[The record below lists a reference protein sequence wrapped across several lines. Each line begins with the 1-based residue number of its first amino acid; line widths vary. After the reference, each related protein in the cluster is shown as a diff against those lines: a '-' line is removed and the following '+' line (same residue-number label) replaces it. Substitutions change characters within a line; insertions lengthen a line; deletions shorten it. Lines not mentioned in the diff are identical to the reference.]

1 LLIRSRSY
9 LDDEAVSNLHQAC
22 LSAFASCIKYPSSD
36 VSDFIDFEKDLVVSV
51 LKPDAKYMQSIE
63 AAQTNQLR
71 NPGPSSGESW
81 SPLELQIRAA
91 YSAVSSAPEDRIKRD
106 TTIYKLGLDSISA
119 IQLANRLRK
128 DGLLVQASDVMESPS
143 CSELASAVQSRSQ
156 TPVLD
161 TPEFDFEEFDEHYR
175 PASLQSHKIATE
187 KVASVRPCT
196 PVQSG
201 MLSEYTHSDGHQ
213 YFNHTFHAVDADLNL
228 ETLRVAWSNV
238 LKQHEILRT
247 GFASTD
253 DHEYPFVMLT
263 YTEFNASELEVQG
276 SSQERSSF
284 DDYERTA
291 SKSVKDNLHLP
302 PWRWSLL
309 KVDGAQSLQFSA
321 HHAVFDAESLRL
333 VMSDLQSALS
343 SGHVPARLSIDGA
356 LSHIISS
363 SQANLETQRAFWSQK
378 LSGAPV
384 TRFPN
389 MTPVRTSDTEAV
401 NVELVLGLQQS
412 RLEHRCQELGV
423 SMQSI
428 GQAAWA
434 RLLSSYTG
442 ESQVTFGVVLSGR
455 TDPATVDAVFPCITT
470 LPVSTNTA
478 VDNSQILRDLMSYNA
493 SIQKYQFTPLTNIQ
507 KYAELPSEALFDSIF
522 VYQRPLND
530 DVPTSSWK
538 IVREKA
544 AVELAVSVEMEA
556 LIEDRLG
563 LRLTV
568 NPAQIP
574 QEQANIMLQQM
585 EAIIAGLLKFQ
596 DEPDTSILS
605 IIPPKDPIIP
615 TDFRCLHE
623 MTEASAKQYS
633 DRVAMEF
640 VDGLEDGRISSRY
653 WTYRQLDQEANKI
666 AHLLINRGAKPG
678 DIVATSFDKCPE
690 ASFAFYG
697 ILKAGCAF
705 CAIDPTA
712 PAARKAFILQDSN
725 AQILLTSESIRSELR
740 ELTDCD
746 IVDLINL
753 EDRDKLST
761 SPVSVSGLSPS
772 SVSYV
777 LYTSGTTGTPKGC
790 EITHDNAV
798 QLVMSFKRLFKGRW
812 TDHSRWL
819 QFASYHFDVS
829 VLEQFWTWIVGLR
842 LVCAP
847 RDLIL
852 EDIAGFLDTMQITHL
867 DLTPSLG
874 RLLDPALVP
883 SLHKGVFITGGESL
897 KQDQINTW
905 GDVGCLFNFYGPTEC
920 TIGVTVFPCVPK
932 EGKPS
937 NIGWQFDNVGCYVL
951 TPGSQTPVLRGAIG
965 ELCISGKLVG
975 KGYLNRPELTADCFP
990 YLDAFGE
997 RVYRTGDLVR
1007 LFHDGSIDFLGRKDN
1022 QVKLRG
1028 QRLEIDEIEAV
1039 IKRCQDIQDTVCVVA
1054 KHPKQQ
1060 KDQLIAFIGIN
1071 ESRKQGKPELCP
1083 AESTKHLI
1091 QTARSACEEHLPGY
1105 MVPTHFLPIQRI
1117 PLSVNNKVEEKLLRQ
1132 LYADLPTTAIQTY
1145 ATPADSQQSLSDGE
1159 RKIARVLAEL
1169 LKIDDNDL
1177 APSSNIF
1184 SLGLNSI
1191 SAIQFSRRLKTNGFS
1206 NAQVATVL
1214 KNPTISKLTKALAV
1228 TTNRSDGE
1236 IADAKQVISACRQRH
1251 MGTVTR
1257 VLRCKVDDIEAIAPC
1272 TPLQQGIISR
1282 SLASESSL
1290 YFNSFKYNA
1299 QGVDLQK
1306 LEKAFNQALVRT
1318 QILRTFFIETDDG
1331 YVQAVRKTGHLPWWT
1346 LEVYDLA
1353 SVDNVFAKRKQKWR
1367 SYNTSHLTV
1376 PFEIVI
1382 VRSGSESFV
1391 SVDLHHALYDGNSFD
1406 ILMSNVCKLYNSKD
1420 ADFGKPFVDCLAF
1433 GPLRNVQDAK
1443 QFWLDHLQDVEPASM
1458 PSLVENEAS
1467 QDTLCTA
1474 SLEILTKA
1482 DELRRSLGVTVQA
1495 LVQAVWLVTLRKHY
1509 QGAVGTVV
1517 SGRSID
1523 FDGIENV
1530 IGPLFNTIPFYLR
1543 CEPGDSWQTLVQR
1556 CHEFNTTALPYQHTP
1571 LRDIMKWCNKG
1582 HSQPLFDALFVYQGT
1597 LDNAD
1602 TELSVLRPIEGDS
1615 FEADYPLSLEAEEV
1629 AGGKLKI
1636 TVAAKAS
1643 ICDEVKARG
1652 LIDEFH
1658 QAFLAMIKSPE
1669 EDVDAST
1676 GQTFERLAR
1685 TADNNDRMPQTKGPS
1700 DFYWGPEASVI
1711 RSEIATLAGV
1721 QEADIDEHTSIFEV
1735 GLDSVDAVK
1744 LSSRLKKKDMAL
1756 PVSIIMRSQT
1766 IAQMVPTLTNGKTDT
1781 SKVNSAGV
1789 FQALETKLTSYV
1801 QGQIK
1806 DDLSFERV
1814 LPASPMQEALVSEMV
1829 RTSYKA
1835 YFNHDVLKLSKDV
1848 DQKRL
1853 EQAWQKVIGASPILR
1868 TGFLAIEDPDLNA
1881 TFAQIIHGADTVR
1894 LDHIK
1899 MSSEDAIDEHLAHIN
1914 SSVSSAALFH
1924 PQLRLIWASTPK
1936 DNYLVFSIAHA
1947 LYDGHSLSLLHQ
1959 DVQNAYNETFQSRP
1973 FYADILRDTF
1983 HGGNEEA
1990 VMFWRSF
1997 LTDAKKTQL
2006 PRTKGIES
2014 SGTITH
2020 RAEKTSSL
2028 AADDLSSFCK
2038 QQGVTLQAVCQ
2049 TAWAF
2054 VLAHTVQSLDVMFG
2068 VVLAGRD
2075 SELAEEVMFPMMN
2088 TVVMRSVLHGSRKD
2102 VLQSIQ
2108 ATISDITNHQHFPLR
2123 QIQAACQGQVK
2134 SSSATN
2140 QTDAFFDSLFTFQR
2154 RPDNAESES
2163 QMLYESV
2170 DGASEVEYPV
2180 AVEAEIVDSTLIWR
2194 VAGKSSAFD
2203 EGGVI
2208 NLLDTLDSVLQTI
2221 VEEPHEPTLTFE
2233 NQHVSVCGLPAFQQ
2247 QVESGTTQTAES
2259 SDEIVEDEENW
2270 SETESAIRET
2280 IAKVTKTPESEI
2292 SKTASIQNLGVD
2304 SINAIKIS
2312 ALLRKQAIRISVSE
2326 IVRAGSILKIAA
2338 VAQDKQMDKKPE
2350 AKVDSADK
2358 IIADLMT
2365 RKGFAP
2371 DKFGYENQHI
2381 EQIMPAAAGQ
2391 VYMLGA
2397 WQATNGQLFFGEFEY
2412 VTTVSTTMDDIKQA
2426 WQKLVASNAVL
2437 RTVFVATQDD
2447 EMPFL
2452 QLVLRDAAASF
2463 VDLDNEE
2470 KTLSAMKQP
2479 FIRLTAQKADDTYK
2493 LCLKIHHALYDAVS
2507 LSLLS
2512 QELGSYLQDS
2522 PAKQK
2527 SSVKFVDFIAQ
2538 PLGMVEKNAK
2548 SFWVDYLRGVQ
2559 YPQLESDPSSPARH
2573 IEVYDPRA
2581 MSDMPSF
2588 ENRLRR
2594 QGLSLQSVFF
2604 AAYARAYS
2612 YNTDPTAE
2620 DVIIGIYL
2628 ANRSQLEDL
2637 SSLAAPTLNL
2647 VPLRVRSPTRTSIA
2661 ELAKQIQK
2669 DLQAISTP
2677 ENSSVGLWQIE
2688 AWTGVTVDTFVNFV
2702 KVPDN
2707 DDDTAEKQA
2716 IVMDQEAEEH
2726 RTEKRSHVS
2735 DAAGDDFVVPQELQH
2750 DVLGKTYKVS
2760 GCSEPRS
2767 SYMCTDLSQRSLD
2780 IEATVADGALGIGVF
2795 GWEDMMDVE
2804 QAEGLIEEL
2813 KIEIEGVLES

>member
-1 LLIRSRSY
+1 VAGI
-9 LDDEAVSNLHQAC
+9 
-22 LSAFASCIKYPSSD
+22 
-36 VSDFIDFEKDLVVSV
+36 
-51 LKPDAKYMQSIE
+51 LKPDTKYMQSIE
-63 AAQTNQLR
+63 AAQKERLENSGR
-71 NPGPSSGESW
+71 PSEETW

-91 YSAVSSAPEDRIKRD
+91 YSAVSSAPVDRIKRD

-128 DGLLVQASDVMESPS
+128 DGLLVHASDVMESPS

-161 TPEFDFEEFDEHYR
+161 TPDFDFEGFDKHYR
-175 PASLQSHKIATE
+175 QSVLHGHKIATE

-213 YFNHTFHAVDADLNL
+213 YFNHTFYAVEADVNP
-228 ETLRVAWSNV
+228 EKLRLAWSKV
-238 LKQHEILRT
+238 LEQHEILRT
-247 GFASTD
+247 GFVGTD
-253 DHEYPFVMLT
+253 DHEHPFVMLI
-263 YTEFNASELEVQG
+263 YAEFDANDLQIQG
-276 SSQERSSF
+276 SSQEGLI
-284 DDYERTA
+284 YESCEQSA
-291 SKSVKDNLHLP
+291 LESVKDNLHLP
-302 PWRWSLL
+302 PWRWSLV
-309 KVDGAQSLQFSA
+309 KIDGEKCLQFSA
-321 HHAVFDAESLRL
+321 QHALFDAESLRL
-333 VMSDLQSALS
+333 IMSDLQSALF
-343 SGHVPARLSIDGA
+343 SGCVSTRLSIDGA
-356 LSHIISS
+356 LSHILSS
-363 SQANLETQRAFWSQK
+363 SQADLETQRIFWSQK
-378 LSGAPV
+378 LNGAPV

-389 MTPVRTSDTEAV
+389 MTPVRITDTEAV
-401 NVELVLGLQQS
+401 NIELVLGFQRDKLKA
-412 RLEHRCQELGV
+412 RCQELGV
-423 SMQSI
+423 SMQSV

-434 RLLSSYTG
+434 RLLSAYTG

-455 TDPATVDAVFPCITT
+455 THPATVDAAFPCITT
-470 LPVSTNTA
+470 LPVSANTA
-478 VDNSQILRDLMSYNA
+478 VDDSQILRDLMSYNA

-507 KYAELPSEALFDSIF
+507 KYAELPSEALFDSLFI
-522 VYQRPLND
+522 YQRPLNE
-530 DVPTSSWK
+530 DVPASTWK
-538 IVREKA
+538 IMREKA
-544 AVELAVSVEMEA
+544 SVELPVSVEMEA
-556 LIEDRLG
+556 LSEDRLG

-568 NPAQIP
+568 DPAQIP
-574 QEQANIMLQQM
+574 HEQANIMLQQM
-585 EAIIAGLLKFQ
+585 EAIIAGLLKF
-596 DEPDTSILS
+596 EDTLDRSVLS

-615 TDFRCLHE
+615 TDFRYLHK
-623 MTEASAKQYS
+623 MTEASVKCYS

-640 VDGLEDGRISSRY
+640 VDGLEDGQISSRH
-653 WTYRQLDQEANKI
+653 WTYRQLDEEANKI
-666 AHLLINRGAKPG
+666 AHLLIDRGAKPG
-678 DIVATSFDKCPE
+678 DIIATSFDKCPE

-725 AQILLTSESIRSELR
+725 ARVLLTSESIRSELR
-740 ELTDCD
+740 ELTQCD
-746 IVDLINL
+746 VIDLINL
-753 EDRDKLST
+753 EDKDNLST
-761 SPVSVSGLSPS
+761 SSVSVSELSPS

-812 TDHSRWL
+812 TDESRWL

-829 VLEQFWTWIVGLR
+829 VLEQFWTWIVGMR

-883 SLHKGVFITGGESL
+883 SLHRGVFITGGESL

-951 TPGSQTPVLRGAIG
+951 APGTQTPVLRGAIG

-990 YLDAFGE
+990 YLDNFGE

-1039 IKRCQDIQDTVCVVA
+1039 IKGCQNTQDTVCVVA

-1091 QTARSACEEHLPGY
+1091 QTARTACEEHLPGY
-1105 MVPTHFLPIQRI
+1105 MVPTHFLPIERI

-1132 LYADLPTTAIQTY
+1132 LYADLPTAVIQAY
-1145 ATPADSQQSLSDGE
+1145 AAPADDQQSLSDGE
-1159 RKIARVLAEL
+1159 RKIAQVLAEL
-1169 LKIDDNDL
+1169 LKIDDKDL
-1177 APSSNIF
+1177 TPMSNIF

-1191 SAIQFSRRLKTNGFS
+1191 SAIQFSSKLKTSGFS
-1206 NAQVATVL
+1206 TAQVATVL
-1214 KNPTISKLTKALAV
+1214 KNATISKLTNALA
-1228 TTNRSDGE
+1228 TSTNHSDGE
-1236 IADAKQVISACRQRH
+1236 VANAKQVISACRQRH
-1251 MGTVTR
+1251 MGTVAR
-1257 VLRCKVDDIEAIAPC
+1257 VLRCKVDDIEAVAPC

-1299 QGVDLQK
+1299 QGVDLTK
-1306 LEKAFNQALVRT
+1306 LEKAFNQALERT
-1318 QILRTFFIETDDG
+1318 QILRTFFVETDDG

-1353 SVDNVFAKRKQKWR
+1353 SVDSVFAKRKQKWR
-1367 SYNTSHLTV
+1367 SYNTTHLTV
-1376 PFEIVI
+1376 PFEIVV
-1382 VRSGSESFV
+1382 VRSGSETFV

-1406 ILMSNVCKLYNSKD
+1406 LLMNNVGKLYNSQD
-1420 ADFGKPFVDCLAF
+1420 ADFGKPFIDCLAF
-1433 GPLRNVQDAK
+1433 GPLRNVQGAK
-1443 QFWLDHLQDVEPASM
+1443 QFWADHLRDVEPASM
-1458 PSLVENEAS
+1458 APLVENEAG
-1467 QDTLCTA
+1467 QDVLCAA
-1474 SLEILTKA
+1474 SLKILTQA

-1495 LVQAVWLVTLRKHY
+1495 LVQATWIAVLRKHY
-1509 QGAVGTVV
+1509 QGAIGTVV

-1543 CEPGDSWQTLVQR
+1543 CEPGDSWQTLVKR
-1556 CHEFNTTALPYQHTP
+1556 CHNFNATALPYQHTS
-1571 LRDIMKWCNKG
+1571 LRDITKWCNMG
-1582 HSQPLFDALFVYQGT
+1582 RSQPLFDTLFVYQGT
-1597 LDNAD
+1597 LDD
-1602 TELSVLRPIEGDS
+1602 SSTDLSILKPLDNDS
-1615 FEADYPLSLEAEEV
+1615 FEADYPLSFEAEEV
-1629 AGGKLKI
+1629 VGGTLRI
-1636 TVAAKAS
+1636 TVAAKAA
-1643 ICDEVKARG
+1643 ICDEVKARE

-1669 EDVDAST
+1669 EDVGVST
-1676 GQTFERLAR
+1676 GQTFERLGR
-1685 TADNNDRMPQTKGPS
+1685 TADSDDHNPRTKDS
-1700 DFYWGPEASVI
+1700 MDFRWGPEASVI

-1721 QEADIDEHTSIFEV
+1721 QKTDIDEHTSIFEV

-1744 LSSRLKKKDMAL
+1744 LSSRLKKKNMAL
-1756 PVSIIMRSQT
+1756 PVSTIMRSRT
-1766 IAQMVPTLTNGKTDT
+1766 IAQMMPTLTSSKTDT
-1781 SKVNSAGV
+1781 SKAEPEGA
-1789 FQALETKLTSYV
+1789 FQALEDKLVSYA

-1806 DDLSFERV
+1806 DNVSFERV

-1835 YFNHDVLKLSKDV
+1835 YFNHDVLRLSKDV
-1848 DQKRL
+1848 NLERL
-1853 EQAWQKVIGASPILR
+1853 EQAWQTVIEASPILR
-1868 TGFLAIEDPDLNA
+1868 TGFLEIGDPDLNV
-1881 TFAQIIHGADTVR
+1881 TFAQIIHGAGAVSSTHVN
-1894 LDHIK
+1894 L
-1899 MSSEDAIDEHLAHIN
+1899 SSEDAIDEHLAHIS
-1914 SSVSSAALFH
+1914 SSVSSAALFQ
-1924 PQLRLIWASTPK
+1924 PQLRLTWASTPK

-1959 DVQNAYNETFQSRP
+1959 DVQNAYNEALQSRP

-1983 HGGNEEA
+1983 HGSNEDA
-1990 VMFWRSF
+1990 VVFWRTF

-2006 PRTKGIES
+2006 PRIKDNAS
-2014 SGTITH
+2014 SGTTSH
-2020 RAEKTSSL
+2020 RAEKTSIL
-2028 AADDLSSFCK
+2028 AAKHLSSFCK

-2049 TAWAF
+2049 AAWAF

-2088 TVVMRSVLHGSRKD
+2088 TVIMRSILHGSRKD

-2123 QIQAACQGQVK
+2123 QIQAACQRQV
-2134 SSSATN
+2134 
-2140 QTDAFFDSLFTFQR
+2140 QTSNPDQSDAFFNSLFTFQR
-2154 RPDNAESES
+2154 RPDVAESDTEL
-2163 QMLYESV
+2163 LYESV
-2170 DGASEVEYPV
+2170 NGASEVEYPV
-2180 AVEAEIVDSTLIWR
+2180 AVEAEIVDGSLIWR
-2194 VAGKSSAFD
+2194 IAGKSSAFD
-2203 EGGVI
+2203 NMGVT
-2208 NLLDTLDSVLQTI
+2208 NLLDTLDSVLQAI
-2221 VEEPHEPTLTFE
+2221 VKQPHEPTLTFE
-2233 NQHVSVCGLPAFQQ
+2233 NQQVSVCGLPAFQQ
-2247 QVESGTTQTAES
+2247 QEGLGASQTADD
-2259 SDEIVEDEENW
+2259 SDGMVEDEETW
-2270 SETESAIRET
+2270 SDTESAVRES

-2312 ALLRKQAIRISVSE
+2312 ALLRQKAIRITVSE
-2326 IVRAGSILKIAA
+2326 IVRAGTVSKIAS
-2338 VAQDKQMDKKPE
+2338 VAQNKQTDKKLQT
-2350 AKVDSADK
+2350 KVDNADN
-2358 IIADLMT
+2358 IIANLMT
-2365 RKGFAP
+2365 QKGFTP
-2371 DKFGYENQHI
+2371 DRFDYESQAI
-2381 EQIMPAAAGQ
+2381 EQILPATAGQ

-2397 WQATNGQLFFGEFEY
+2397 WQANNGHLFFGEFEY
-2412 VTTVSTTMDDIKQA
+2412 VTTVSTTMDHIKQA
-2426 WQKLVASNAVL
+2426 WQKLVAGNAVL
-2437 RTVFVATQDD
+2437 RTVFVATQDNK
-2447 EMPFL
+2447 MPFL
-2452 QLVLRDAAASF
+2452 QLVLRDAHASF
-2463 VDLDNEE
+2463 LDLDNEE
-2470 KTLSAMKQP
+2470 RSSTSIKQP
-2479 FIRLTAQKADDTYK
+2479 FVRLTAQKVDETYK
-2493 LCLKIHHALYDAVS
+2493 LILKIHHALYDAVS

-2512 QELGSYLQDS
+2512 QELGGYLQGSAVVQQS
-2522 PAKQK
+2522 PIRFA
-2527 SSVKFVDFIAQ
+2527 DFIAQ
-2538 PLGMVEKNAK
+2538 PLSMVESNAK
-2548 SFWVDYLRGVQ
+2548 TFWADYLQSVQ
-2559 YPQLESDPSSPARH
+2559 HPQLESDASSSGRH

-2588 ENRLRR
+2588 ENKLRK

-2637 SSLAAPTLNL
+2637 SSLTAPTLNL
-2647 VPLRVRSPTRTSIA
+2647 VPLRIRSPTRTSLA
-2661 ELAKQIQK
+2661 EIAKQIQK
-2669 DLQAISTP
+2669 DLQTISTP
-2677 ENSSVGLWQIE
+2677 ENSSVGLWEIE

-2707 DDDTAEKQA
+2707 DDDAAGKQA
-2716 IVMDQEAEEH
+2716 IVMDQVAEQH

-2735 DAAGDDFVVPQELQH
+2735 DTAGDNFIVPQELQH
-2750 DVLGKTYKVS
+2750 GVLKKTYKVN
-2760 GCSEPRS
+2760 CLVPRS
-2767 SYMCTDLSQRSLD
+2767 LDMVTNFSQRSLD

>member
-1 LLIRSRSY
+1 MLILPRSY
-9 LDDEAVSNLHQAC
+9 LDDEVVSNLHQAC
-22 LSAFASCIKYPSSD
+22 LSAFASCIRYPSSD
-36 VSDFIDFEKDLVVSV
+36 VSDFIDFDKDLVAGV
-51 LKPDAKYMQSIE
+51 LKPDTKHIQPVETANTERSE
-63 AAQTNQLR
+63 NHR
-71 NPGPSSGESW
+71 SSGDESW

-91 YSAVSSAPEDRIKRD
+91 YSAVSSAPEDRIRRD

-128 DGLLVQASDVMESPS
+128 DGLLVQASDIMESPS

-161 TPEFDFEEFDEHYR
+161 TPGFDFESFDKHYR
-175 PASLQSHKIATE
+175 HTALQSHQIATE
-187 KVASVRPCT
+187 EVASVRPCT
-196 PVQSG
+196 PLQTG
-201 MLSEYTHSDGHQ
+201 MLSEYVHSDGHQ
-213 YFNHTFHAVDADLNL
+213 YFNHTFYAVEAYIDSGKLQSAWTKVL
-228 ETLRVAWSNV
+228 E
-238 LKQHEILRT
+238 QHELLRT
-247 GFASTD
+247 GFVGTD
-253 DHEYPFVMLT
+253 DHQHPFVMLT
-263 YTEFNASELEVQG
+263 YTKFDVNDLEIQA
-276 SSQERSSF
+276 SSQEELV
-284 DDYERTA
+284 YEYRERKA
-291 SKSVKDNLHLP
+291 SESVKDSLHLP
-302 PWRWSLL
+302 PWRWGLL
-309 KVDGAQSLQFSA
+309 EVEGTQCLQFSA
-321 HHAVFDAESLRL
+321 HHAIFDAESLRL
-333 VMSDLQSALS
+333 IMTDLQSALS
-343 SGHVPARLSIDGA
+343 DGYVSARLAIDGA
-356 LSHIISS
+356 LSYILLD
-363 SQANLETQRAFWSQK
+363 SQADVESQRTFWSQK

-389 MTPVRTSDTEAV
+389 MTPVRIFETESV
-401 NVELVLGLQQS
+401 NVELVLDLQRS
-412 RLEHRCQELGV
+412 KLETRCQELGV
-423 SMQSI
+423 SMQSV

-434 RLLSSYTG
+434 RLLSAYTG
-442 ESQVTFGVVLSGR
+442 ESQVTFGVVFSGR
-455 TDPATVDAVFPCITT
+455 TSPATADAAFPCITT

-478 VDNSQILRDLMSYNA
+478 VDDSQFLRDLVSYNA
-493 SIQKYQFTPLTNIQ
+493 SIQKHQFTPLTSIQ
-507 KYAELPSEALFDSIF
+507 KYAELPSEALFDSLF

-530 DVPTSSWK
+530 DVDSSSWK
-538 IVREKA
+538 IIRERA
-544 AVELAVSVEMEA
+544 SVELAVSIEMEA
-556 LIEDRLG
+556 LSEDRLG

-568 NPAQIP
+568 DPAQVP
-574 QEQANIMLQQM
+574 YEQGKIILQQM
-585 EAIIAGLLKFQ
+585 EALIAGLLRLE
-596 DEPDTSILS
+596 DAINPSVLS
-605 IIPPKDPIIP
+605 IIRPKDPIIA
-615 TDFRCLHE
+615 TDFQYLHQ
-623 MTEASAKQYS
+623 MTDASVESYS
-633 DRVAMEF
+633 DRIAMEF
-640 VDGLEDGRISSRY
+640 VDALEDGQISSQH
-653 WTYRQLDQEANKI
+653 WTYRQLGEQANKI
-666 AHLLINRGAKPG
+666 AHLLIERGAKPG
-678 DIVATSFDKCPE
+678 DIIATSFDKCPE

-712 PAARKAFILQDSN
+712 PAARKAFILEDSN
-725 AQILLTSESIRSELR
+725 ARVLLTSESICSELR
-740 ELTDCD
+740 GLTECD
-746 IVDLINL
+746 VVDLINL
-753 EDRDKLST
+753 ENKDKLPS
-761 SPVSVSGLSPS
+761 SSVSVSGLSPS

-790 EITHDNAV
+790 EITHENAV

-812 TDHSRWL
+812 TDDSRWL

-829 VLEQFWTWIVGLR
+829 VLEQFWTWIVGMR

-874 RLLDPALVP
+874 RLLDPASVP

-951 TPGSQTPVLRGAIG
+951 APGTQTPVLHGAIG

-990 YLDAFGE
+990 FLDAFGE

-1039 IKRCQDIQDTVCVVA
+1039 IKHCQDIQDTVCVVA

-1060 KDQLIAFIGIN
+1060 KDQLIAFIGID
-1071 ESRKQGKPELCP
+1071 ESRKQGRPELCP

-1091 QTARSACEEHLPGY
+1091 QTARAACEERLPGY

-1132 LYADLPTTAIQTY
+1132 LYADLPTTTIQTY
-1145 ATPADSQQSLSDGE
+1145 ATQADDQQSLSDGE

-1169 LKIDDNDL
+1169 LKIGDNDL
-1177 APSSNIF
+1177 TPSSNIF

-1191 SAIQFSRRLKTNGFS
+1191 SAIQFSRKLKASGFS

-1214 KNPTISKLTKALAV
+1214 KNPTISKLTKALA
-1228 TTNRSDGE
+1228 TSTSGSDGE
-1236 IADAKQVISACRQRH
+1236 IADAKQVISACRQRY

-1257 VLRCKVDDIEAIAPC
+1257 VLRCKVDDIEAVAPC

-1306 LEKAFNQALVRT
+1306 LEKAFNQALTRT

-1353 SVDNVFAKRKQKWR
+1353 SVDSVFAKRKQKWR

-1382 VRSGSESFV
+1382 VRSGSETFV

-1406 ILMSNVCKLYNSKD
+1406 ILMNNVSKLYNSQD

-1433 GPLRNVQDAK
+1433 GPLRNVQGAK
-1443 QFWLDHLQDVEPASM
+1443 QFWLDHLQDVESASM
-1458 PSLVENEAS
+1458 PPLIDSPAS
-1467 QDTLCTA
+1467 HDVLCTA
-1474 SLEILTKA
+1474 SLDVLIQA

-1495 LVQAVWLVTLRKHY
+1495 LVQATWIATLRKHY

-1523 FDGIENV
+1523 FEGIENV

-1543 CEPGDSWQTLVQR
+1543 CEPGDTWQTLVRR
-1556 CHEFNTTALPYQHTP
+1556 CHDFNTTALPYQHTP
-1571 LRDIMKWCNKG
+1571 LRDIVKWCNKG

-1597 LDNAD
+1597 PDNSD
-1602 TELSVLRPIEGDS
+1602 TDQSILKPLEDDS
-1615 FEADYPLSLEAEEV
+1615 FEADYPLSFEAEEA
-1629 AGGKLKI
+1629 AGGILKI

-1643 ICDEVKARG
+1643 ICNETKARE

-1658 QAFLAMIKSPE
+1658 QAFLAMNESPE
-1669 EDVDAST
+1669 NDVGASI
-1676 GQTFERLAR
+1676 GHTFERLAR
-1685 TADNNDRMPQTKGPS
+1685 IEDGNKRESRTRDTS
-1700 DFYWGPEASVI
+1700 DFHWGPEASVI

-1721 QEADIDEHTSIFEV
+1721 QETDIDERTSIFEV

-1744 LSSRLKKKDMAL
+1744 LSSRLKKKSVAL
-1756 PVSIIMRSQT
+1756 PVSVIMRSQT
-1766 IAQMVPTLTNGKTDT
+1766 IAQMIPTLATDNTNKSKTE
-1781 SKVNSAGV
+1781 SEGA
-1789 FQALETKLTSYV
+1789 FQALETKLTSYARD
-1801 QGQIK
+1801 QIK
-1806 DDLSFERV
+1806 EDKFFERV
-1814 LPASPMQEALVSEMV
+1814 LPASPMQEALVSEMI
-1829 RTSYKA
+1829 RTSYQA

-1848 DQKRL
+1848 NIERL
-1853 EQAWQKVIGASPILR
+1853 EKAWRTVIEASPILR
-1868 TGFLAIEDPDLNA
+1868 TGFLEIDDPDLNA
-1881 TFAQIIHGADTVR
+1881 TFAQIIQKSGSVGP
-1894 LDHIK
+1894 DHIK
-1899 MSSEDAIDEHLAHIN
+1899 LSSEDAINEHLAHIS
-1914 SSVSSAALFH
+1914 SSVSSAALFQ
-1924 PQLRLIWASTPK
+1924 PQLRLTWVSTPK
-1936 DNYLVFSIAHA
+1936 DNYLVLSVAHA

-1959 DVQNAYNETFQSRP
+1959 DVQNAYSETYQSRP
-1973 FYADILRDTF
+1973 FYVDILRNIF
-1983 HGGNEEA
+1983 HGSHEES
-1990 VMFWRSF
+1990 VIFWRSF

-2006 PRTKGIES
+2006 PQIADTES
-2014 SGTITH
+2014 SGTTTH
-2020 RAEKTSSL
+2020 RTEKTSRLS
-2028 AADDLSSFCK
+2028 ANDLSLFCK

-2054 VLAHTVQSLDVMFG
+2054 VLAHTVKSLDVMFG

-2088 TVVMRSVLHGSRKD
+2088 TVIMRSVLHGSRKD
-2102 VLQSIQ
+2102 ALQSIQ
-2108 ATISDITNHQHFPLR
+2108 ANISDISNHQHFPLR
-2123 QIQAACQGQVK
+2123 QIQAACQRQIQT
-2134 SSSATN
+2134 SATGQN
-2140 QTDAFFDSLFTFQR
+2140 DAFFDSLFTFQR
-2154 RPDNAESES
+2154 RPDTADSEP
-2163 QMLYESV
+2163 QTLYESV
-2170 DGASEVEYPV
+2170 NGASEVEYPV
-2180 AVEAEIVDSTLIWR
+2180 AVEAEIVGGSLIWR
-2194 VAGKSSAFD
+2194 IAGKSSAFD
-2203 EGGVI
+2203 EEGVSNI
-2208 NLLDTLDSVLQTI
+2208 LETLDGVLQA
-2221 VEEPHEPTLTFE
+2221 VVDKPQEPTLTFHDQE
-2233 NQHVSVCGLPAFQQ
+2233 VSVCGLPAFQQ
-2247 QVESGTTQTAES
+2247 QGEPDADRTAETN
-2259 SDEIVEDEENW
+2259 DETVEDEEIW
-2270 SETESAIRET
+2270 SDSESAVREA
-2280 IAKVTKTPESEI
+2280 IAKVTKTPEQEI

-2312 ALLRKQAIRISVSE
+2312 ALLRKKGIRITVSE
-2326 IVRAGSILKIAA
+2326 IVRAGSTSKIAL
-2338 VAQDKQMDKKPE
+2338 VAQNKQVNKKPQ
-2350 AKVDSADK
+2350 AKVDTADK
-2358 IIADLMT
+2358 TIANLMT
-2365 RKGFAP
+2365 QKGFTP
-2371 DKFGYENQHI
+2371 DKFGYEDQEI
-2381 EQIMPAAAGQ
+2381 EQILPATAGQ

-2397 WQATNGQLFFGEFEY
+2397 WQITNGQLFFGEFEY
-2412 VTTVSTTMDDIKQA
+2412 VTKVPTTMDKIRQA
-2426 WQKLVASNAVL
+2426 WEKLVTSNAVL
-2437 RTVFVATQDD
+2437 RTVFVATQDN
-2447 EMPFL
+2447 EMPVL
-2452 QLVLRDAAASF
+2452 QLMLRDAPPSF

-2470 KTLSAMKQP
+2470 KPASTVEQP
-2479 FIRLTAQKADDTYK
+2479 FVLLTAQKADDSYK
-2493 LCLKIHHALYDAVS
+2493 LCLKIHHALYDAIS

-2512 QELGSYLQDS
+2512 QELGNYLQGFATTPQS
-2522 PAKQK
+2522 P
-2527 SSVKFVDFIAQ
+2527 VKLADFIAQ
-2538 PLGMVEKNAK
+2538 PLGTVDKTAK
-2548 SFWVDYLRGVQ
+2548 TFWIDYLQGVQ
-2559 YPQLESDPSSPARH
+2559 HPELESDTSSPARH
-2573 IEVYDPRA
+2573 IEIYDPRA

-2588 ENRLRR
+2588 ENGLRK

-2628 ANRSQLEDL
+2628 ANRSHLEDL

-2647 VPLRVRSPTRTSIA
+2647 VPLRVRSPTRTSLA
-2661 ELAKQIQK
+2661 ELAKHIQK

-2677 ENSSVGLWQIE
+2677 EISSVGLWEIQ

-2707 DDDTAEKQA
+2707 DDNTAMKQA
-2716 IVMDQEAEEH
+2716 IVMDEQAEEY

-2735 DAAGDDFVVPQELQH
+2735 DLAGDGFVVPQELQH
-2750 DVLGKTYKVS
+2750 EILRKSYKVS
-2760 GCSEPRS
+2760 DHRDSRS
-2767 SYMCTDLSQRSLD
+2767 SDVHTDFSQRSLD

-2813 KIEIEGVLES
+2813 KIEIQGVLES

>member
-1 LLIRSRSY
+1 VAGILR
-9 LDDEAVSNLHQAC
+9 
-22 LSAFASCIKYPSSD
+22 
-36 VSDFIDFEKDLVVSV
+36 
-51 LKPDAKYMQSIE
+51 PDTKYMQSVE
-63 AAQTNQLR
+63 AAQTKRLENT
-71 NPGPSSGESW
+71 GPSSGESW

-91 YSAVSSAPEDRIKRD
+91 YSAVSSAPVDRIKRD

-128 DGLLVQASDVMESPS
+128 DGLLVHASDVMESPS

-161 TPEFDFEEFDEHYR
+161 TSDFDFEGFDKHYR
-175 PASLQSHKIATE
+175 QSVLHSHKVVIE
-187 KVASVRPCT
+187 KLASVRPCT

-201 MLSEYTHSDGHQ
+201 MLSEYTYSDGHQ
-213 YFNHTFHAVDADLNL
+213 YFNHTFYAVEASVTP
-228 ETLRVAWSNV
+228 EKLRVAWSKV
-238 LKQHEILRT
+238 LEQFEILRT
-247 GFASTD
+247 GFVDTD
-253 DHEYPFVMLT
+253 DHEHPFVMLT
-263 YTEFNASELEVQG
+263 YAEFDANDLRIQG
-276 SSQERSSF
+276 SSQEELVYQSC
-284 DDYERTA
+284 ERTA
-291 SKSVKDNLHLP
+291 LESVKDSLYLP

-309 KVDGAQSLQFSA
+309 EIGGNKCLQFSA
-321 HHAVFDAESLRL
+321 HHALFDAESLRL
-333 VMSDLQSALS
+333 IMSELQSALS
-343 SGHVPARLSIDGA
+343 SGYVSTRLSIDGA
-356 LSHIISS
+356 LSHILSS
-363 SQANLETQRAFWSQK
+363 SRADLEAQRIFWSQR
-378 LSGAPV
+378 LTGAPV

-389 MTPVRTSDTEAV
+389 MTPVRVSDTEVV
-401 NVELVLGLQQS
+401 NIELVLGLQRS
-412 RLEHRCQELGV
+412 KLEARCQELGV
-423 SMQSI
+423 SMQSV

-434 RLLSSYTG
+434 RLLSAYTG
-442 ESQVTFGVVLSGR
+442 ELQVTFGVVLSGR
-455 TDPATVDAVFPCITT
+455 THPATTDAAFPCLTT

-478 VDNSQILRDLMSYNA
+478 VDDSQILRDLMSYNA

-507 KYAELPSEALFDSIF
+507 KYAELPSEALFDSLF

-530 DVPTSSWK
+530 DIPASTWK
-538 IVREKA
+538 IIREKA
-544 AVELAVSVEMEA
+544 SVELAVSVEMEA
-556 LIEDRLG
+556 LSEDRLG

-568 NPAQIP
+568 DPAQIP
-574 QEQANIMLQQM
+574 HEQADVMLQQM
-585 EAIIAGLLKFQ
+585 EAIIAGLLKF
-596 DEPDTSILS
+596 EDTLDRSVLS
-605 IIPPKDPIIP
+605 IIPPKDPVIP
-615 TDFRCLHE
+615 TDFKYLHE
-623 MTEASAKQYS
+623 MTEASVECYS
-633 DRVAMEF
+633 DRVAIEF
-640 VDGLEDGRISSRY
+640 VDGLEDGQISSRH
-653 WTYRQLDQEANKI
+653 WTYRQLDEEANKI
-666 AHLLINRGAKPG
+666 ARLLINRGAKPG
-678 DIVATSFDKCPE
+678 DVIATSFDKCPE

-725 AQILLTSESIRSELR
+725 ARVLLTSESIRLELR
-740 ELTDCD
+740 ELTQCD
-746 IVDLINL
+746 VIDLINL
-753 EDRDKLST
+753 EDKDNFST
-761 SPVSVSGLSPS
+761 SSVSVSGLSPS

-798 QLVMSFKRLFKGRW
+798 QLVLSFKRLFKGRW
-812 TDHSRWL
+812 TDESRWL

-829 VLEQFWTWIVGLR
+829 VLEQFWTWIVGMR

-905 GDVGCLFNFYGPTEC
+905 GDIGCLFNFYGPTEC
-920 TIGVTVFPCVPK
+920 TIGVTVFPCVPT

-951 TPGSQTPVLRGAIG
+951 APGTQIPVLRGAIG

-990 YLDAFGE
+990 YLDNFGE

-1039 IKRCQDIQDTVCVVA
+1039 IKGCQNIQDTVCVVA

-1091 QTARSACEEHLPGY
+1091 QTARTACEEHLPGY
-1105 MVPTHFLPIQRI
+1105 MVPTHFLPIERI

-1132 LYADLPTTAIQTY
+1132 LYADLPTTAIQAY
-1145 ATPADSQQSLSDGE
+1145 AAPADDQQSLSDGE
-1159 RKIARVLAEL
+1159 RKIAQVFAEL
-1169 LKIDDNDL
+1169 LKIDGKDL
-1177 APSSNIF
+1177 TPSSNIF

-1191 SAIQFSRRLKTNGFS
+1191 SAIQFSRKLKTSGFS
-1206 NAQVATVL
+1206 TAQVATIL
-1214 KNPTISKLTKALAV
+1214 KNATISKLTNALA
-1228 TTNRSDGE
+1228 TSTNNSDGE
-1236 IADAKQVISACRQRH
+1236 VADAKQGMSACRQRH
-1251 MGTVTR
+1251 MNTVTR
-1257 VLRCKVDDIEAIAPC
+1257 VLRCKVDDIEAVAPC

-1299 QGVDLQK
+1299 QGVDLTK
-1306 LEKAFNQALVRT
+1306 LEKAFNQALERT
-1318 QILRTFFIETDDG
+1318 QILRTFFVETDDG

-1353 SVDNVFAKRKQKWR
+1353 SVDSVFTKRKQKWR
-1367 SYNTSHLTV
+1367 SYNTTHLTV
-1376 PFEIVI
+1376 PFEIIV
-1382 VRSGSESFV
+1382 VRSGSETFV

-1406 ILMSNVCKLYNSKD
+1406 LLMNNVGKLYNSQD

-1433 GPLRNVQDAK
+1433 GPLRNVRGAK
-1443 QFWLDHLQDVEPASM
+1443 QFWADHLQDVEPASM
-1458 PSLVENEAS
+1458 PPLLENEAS
-1467 QDTLCTA
+1467 LDTLCTA
-1474 SLEILTKA
+1474 SLDVLTQA

-1495 LVQAVWLVTLRKHY
+1495 LVQAAWIAVLRKHY
-1509 QGAVGTVV
+1509 QGAIGTVV
-1517 SGRSID
+1517 SGRSVD

-1543 CEPGDSWQTLVQR
+1543 CEPGDTWQTLVQR
-1556 CHEFNTTALPYQHTP
+1556 CHDFNATALPYQHTS
-1571 LRDIMKWCNKG
+1571 LRDITKWCNMG
-1582 HSQPLFDALFVYQGT
+1582 HSRPLFDTLFVYQGT
-1597 LDNAD
+1597 LGDSNTDLSILKPLDN
-1602 TELSVLRPIEGDS
+1602 DS
-1615 FEADYPLSLEAEEV
+1615 FEADYPLSFEAEEA
-1629 AGGKLKI
+1629 AGGTLSI

-1643 ICDEVKARG
+1643 ICDEVKARE
-1652 LIDEFH
+1652 LIDNFH

-1669 EDVDAST
+1669 EDVGVST
-1676 GQTFERLAR
+1676 GQNFERLGR
-1685 TADNNDRMPQTKGPS
+1685 TADSNDRVPQTKDS
-1700 DFYWGPEASVI
+1700 TDFRWGPEASVI

-1721 QEADIDEHTSIFEV
+1721 QEADVDEHTSIFEV

-1744 LSSRLKKKDMAL
+1744 LSSRLKKKNMAL
-1756 PVSIIMRSQT
+1756 PVSTIMRSQT
-1766 IAQMVPTLTNGKTDT
+1766 ISQMVPTLASSKTDT
-1781 SKVNSAGV
+1781 SKTKPDDA
-1789 FQALETKLTSYV
+1789 FQALGSKLLSYA
-1801 QGQIK
+1801 QGQIE
-1806 DDLSFERV
+1806 DDISLERV
-1814 LPASPMQEALVSEMV
+1814 LPASPMQEALVSEMI

-1848 DQKRL
+1848 NLERL
-1853 EQAWQKVIGASPILR
+1853 EQAWKNVIAASPILR

-1881 TFAQIIHGADTVR
+1881 TFAQIIHEAGHVESDR
-1894 LDHIK
+1894 IK
-1899 MSSEDAIDEHLAHIN
+1899 LSSEDAIDEQLAHIGSN
-1914 SSVSSAALFH
+1914 ASSAALFQ
-1924 PQLRLIWASTPK
+1924 PQLRLTWASTPDDK
-1936 DNYLVFSIAHA
+1936 YLVLSIAHA

-1959 DVQNAYNETFQSRP
+1959 DVQNAYNETLQSRP

-1983 HGGNEEA
+1983 HGSNEDA
-1990 VMFWRSF
+1990 VAFWRTF

-2006 PRTKGIES
+2006 PRIKDNGT
-2014 SGTITH
+2014 SGTTTH
-2020 RAEKTSSL
+2020 RAEKTSIL
-2028 AADDLSSFCK
+2028 AAKDLSSFCK

-2049 TAWAF
+2049 AAWAF
-2054 VLAHTVQSLDVMFG
+2054 VLAYTVQSLDVMFG

-2088 TVVMRSVLHGSRKD
+2088 TVIMRSVLHGSRKD

-2123 QIQAACQGQVK
+2123 QIQAACQGQVQ
-2134 SSSATN
+2134 SSTTGQS
-2140 QTDAFFDSLFTFQR
+2140 DAFFDSLFTFQR
-2154 RPDNAESES
+2154 RPDIAESDTE
-2163 QMLYESV
+2163 MLYESV
-2170 DGASEVEYPV
+2170 NGASEVEYPV
-2180 AVEAEIVDSTLIWR
+2180 AVEAEIVDGSLIWR
-2194 VAGKSSAFD
+2194 IAGKSSAFD
-2203 EGGVI
+2203 NMGVT
-2208 NLLDTLDSVLQTI
+2208 NLLETLDSVLQAI
-2221 VEEPHEPTLTFE
+2221 VKQPHEPTLTFE
-2233 NQHVSVCGLPAFQQ
+2233 NQQVSVCGLPAFKQQ
-2247 QVESGTTQTAES
+2247 AELWASQTEKT
-2259 SDEIVEDEENW
+2259 SDEIVEDEESW
-2270 SETESAIRET
+2270 SATESAVREA

-2292 SKTASIQNLGVD
+2292 SKTVSIQNLGVD

-2312 ALLRKQAIRISVSE
+2312 ALLRQKAIRITVSE
-2326 IVRAGSILKIAA
+2326 IVRAGTLSKIAS
-2338 VAQDKQMDKKPE
+2338 VAQNKQTDKKPQ
-2350 AKVDSADK
+2350 AKVDTADN
-2358 IIADLMT
+2358 IIANLMT
-2365 RKGFAP
+2365 QKDFTP
-2371 DKFGYENQHI
+2371 DRFGYETQAI
-2381 EQIMPAAAGQ
+2381 EQILPATAGQ

-2397 WQATNGQLFFGEFEY
+2397 WQATDGQLFFGEFEY
-2412 VTTVSTTMDDIKQA
+2412 VTTVSTTMDRIKQA
-2426 WQKLVASNAVL
+2426 WQKLVAGNAVL
-2437 RTVFVATQDD
+2437 RTVFVGTQDND
-2447 EMPFL
+2447 MPFL
-2452 QLVLRDAAASF
+2452 QLVLRNAPASF
-2463 VDLDNEE
+2463 VDVDNQE
-2470 KTLSAMKQP
+2470 KPSSANEQP
-2479 FIRLTAQKADDTYK
+2479 FVRLTAQKADGAYK
-2493 LCLKIHHALYDAVS
+2493 LCLKIHHALYDAIS
-2507 LSLLS
+2507 LSLLG
-2512 QELGSYLQDS
+2512 QELGGYLQDS
-2522 PAKQK
+2522 SERQQ
-2527 SSVKFVDFIAQ
+2527 SSVKFADFIAQ
-2538 PLGMVEKNAK
+2538 PLGTVERSAS
-2548 SFWVDYLRGVQ
+2548 SFWADYFEGVQ
-2559 YPQLESDPSSPARH
+2559 YPQLESDISSPARH

-2588 ENRLRR
+2588 ENKLRK

-2628 ANRSQLEDL
+2628 ANRSHLDDL

-2647 VPLRVRSPTRTSIA
+2647 VPLRVRSPTRTSLA

-2677 ENSSVGLWQIE
+2677 VNSSVGLWEIE

-2707 DDDTAEKQA
+2707 DDNVAGKQA
-2716 IVMDQEAEEH
+2716 IVMDQEAEQH

-2735 DAAGDDFVVPQELQH
+2735 DTSGDNFIMPQELQH
-2750 DVLGKTYKVS
+2750 EVLKKIYKVN
-2760 GCSEPRS
+2760 CLIPR
-2767 SYMCTDLSQRSLD
+2767 YLNMITNFSQRSLD